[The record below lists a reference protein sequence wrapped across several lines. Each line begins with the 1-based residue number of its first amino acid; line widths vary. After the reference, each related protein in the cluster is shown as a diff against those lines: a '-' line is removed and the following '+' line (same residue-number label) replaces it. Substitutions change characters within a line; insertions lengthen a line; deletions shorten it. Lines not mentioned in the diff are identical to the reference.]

1 MAIRIVLYSHDS
13 TGLGH
18 IRRNLA
24 LAHALTAGLKDEPVT
39 GILVAGRPEATR
51 FAAPHAWDWLVLPGV
66 QNTPVGY
73 APRALDLDIGTAASL
88 RGSVFH
94 SAMRAFRP
102 DLLIVD
108 RHPLGVSRELEPT
121 LRMLRE
127 EQPGCR
133 IVLGLRDV
141 LDAPEAAAAEWN
153 ALGGSATLL
162 PLLDAVWVYGD
173 PRIHD
178 LARDGELPAAL
189 HDLVTHTGYLAT
201 GRVAG
206 HRHDVEEPYVLT
218 TVGGGSDGTD
228 LARAA
233 AAAPVPAGYRHL
245 VVTGPQMS
253 TRDRM
258 RVAAQARSQTTVV
271 RRVPDALPLMQRAG
285 AVICMAGY
293 NTICEVMSTSAPALI
308 APRTQRRAEQ
318 RMRSSALAEVGA
330 IEVLEPRQVDPAII
344 GDWLTANV
352 GRSAHR
358 DHIDLD
364 GLSRIPGLAAS
375 LLAQDMQRGPDTG
388 GGSLDRVRRGGERV
402 AV

>member
-24 LAHALTAGLKDEPVT
+24 LAHALTAGLEHESVT
-39 GILVAGRPEATR
+39 GMLVAGRPEATR
-51 FAAPHAWDWLVLPGV
+51 FAAPQAWDWLVMPGV
-66 QNTPVGY
+66 RHTPAGY
-73 APRALDLDIGTAASL
+73 APRALDLDMGSAASL
-88 RGSVFH
+88 RGSVFR
-94 SAMRAFRP
+94 SAMRSFRP
-102 DLLIVD
+102 DLLIID
-108 RHPLGVSRELEPT
+108 RHLLGVSRELEPA
-121 LRMLRE
+121 LQMLRE
-127 EQPGCR
+127 EQPECR
-133 IVLGLRDV
+133 IVLGLREV
-141 LDAPEAAAAEWN
+141 LDAPDAAAAEWS
-153 ALGGSATLL
+153 ALGGGTALR

-173 PRIHD
+173 PGIHN
-178 LARDGELPAAL
+178 LTLDGQLPTAL

-228 LARAA
+228 LACAA

-253 TRDRM
+253 TSDRM
-258 RVAAQARSQTTVV
+258 RVTAQARPQTSVV
-271 RRVPDALPLMQRAG
+271 RRVPDALALMQRAA

-293 NTICEVMSTSAPALI
+293 NTICEVMSTSSPALI
-308 APRTQRRAEQ
+308 APRIQRRAEQ
-318 RMRSSALAEVGA
+318 QIRAKALSAVGA
-330 IEVLEPRQVDPAII
+330 IEMLGPRQVDPATI
-344 GDWLTANV
+344 GDWLSANV
-352 GRSAHR
+352 GRCCVHR

-364 GLSRIPGLAAS
+364 GLLRVPALAAG
-375 LLAQDMQRGPDTG
+375 LLAH
-388 GGSLDRVRRGGERV
+388 DREHITAEGLRRGGERV